1 MIIITIIVKF
11 FNISRSRLV
20 NDNNNNNNTKSIGK
34 QQRFFYSLEI
44 IKVYVVTKIGC
55 GVTE

>member
-20 NDNNNNNNTKSIGK
+20 NDNNNNNTKSIGK
-34 QQRFFYSLEI
+34 QQRFFYSLES